1 MEDNKYQYDENG
13 FREDLKDDPDV
24 LHQPDA
30 DRTQRDLIT
39 LDYDETLAFLNGE
52 KEVKTVYDFSD
63 DVLEKIKEKY
73 PTLNDTPINK
83 VIMEKYQQILSAR
96 YNESQANNKTVH
108 TDDSEDNDEQPN
120 NVYYFNCLFRIS
132 DLGNLQI
139 PSTGLL
145 IP

>member
-1 MEDNKYQYDENG
+1 MNWKIIKENLKMEDNKYQYDENG

-63 DVLEKIKEKY
+63 DVLEKIKEEY

-108 TDDSEDNDEQPN
+108 TDDSEDNDE
-120 NVYYFNCLFRIS
+120 
-132 DLGNLQI
+132 
-139 PSTGLL
+139 
-145 IP
+145 

>member
-1 MEDNKYQYDENG
+1 MIKENLKMEDNKYQYDENG

-39 LDYDETLAFLNGE
+39 LDYDETLAFLNGK

-73 PTLNDTPINK
+73 PTLNDTLINK

-108 TDDSEDNDEQPN
+108 TDDSEDNDE
-120 NVYYFNCLFRIS
+120 
-132 DLGNLQI
+132 
-139 PSTGLL
+139 
-145 IP
+145 

>member
-1 MEDNKYQYDENG
+1 MNWKIIKENLKMEDNKYQYDENG

-39 LDYDETLAFLNGE
+39 RDYDETLGFLNGE

-108 TDDSEDNDEQPN
+108 TDDSEDNDE
-120 NVYYFNCLFRIS
+120 
-132 DLGNLQI
+132 
-139 PSTGLL
+139 
-145 IP
+145 

>member
-1 MEDNKYQYDENG
+1 MIKENLKMEDNKYQYDENG
-13 FREDLKDDPDV
+13 IREDLKDDPDV

-108 TDDSEDNDEQPN
+108 TDDSEDNDE
-120 NVYYFNCLFRIS
+120 
-132 DLGNLQI
+132 
-139 PSTGLL
+139 
-145 IP
+145 

>member
-1 MEDNKYQYDENG
+1 MNWKITKENLKMEDNKYQYDENG

-63 DVLEKIKEKY
+63 DVLEK
-73 PTLNDTPINK
+73 
-83 VIMEKYQQILSAR
+83 
-96 YNESQANNKTVH
+96 
-108 TDDSEDNDEQPN
+108 
-120 NVYYFNCLFRIS
+120 
-132 DLGNLQI
+132 
-139 PSTGLL
+139 
-145 IP
+145 

>member
-1 MEDNKYQYDENG
+1 MNWKIIKENLKMEDNKYQYDENG

-39 LDYDETLAFLNGE
+39 LDYDETLAFLNGK

-73 PTLNDTPINK
+73 PTLNDTLINK

-108 TDDSEDNDEQPN
+108 TDDSEDNDE
-120 NVYYFNCLFRIS
+120 
-132 DLGNLQI
+132 
-139 PSTGLL
+139 
-145 IP
+145 

>member
-1 MEDNKYQYDENG
+1 MNWKIIKENLKMEDNKYQYDENG

-73 PTLNDTPINK
+73 PTLNDTAINK

-108 TDDSEDNDEQPN
+108 TDDSEDNDE
-120 NVYYFNCLFRIS
+120 
-132 DLGNLQI
+132 
-139 PSTGLL
+139 
-145 IP
+145 

>member
-1 MEDNKYQYDENG
+1 MNWKITKENLKMEDNKYQYDENG

-83 VIMEKYQQILSAR
+83 VIMEKYPQILSAR
-96 YNESQANNKTVH
+96 YNESQSNNKTVH
-108 TDDSEDNDEQPN
+108 ADDSEDNDE
-120 NVYYFNCLFRIS
+120 
-132 DLGNLQI
+132 
-139 PSTGLL
+139 
-145 IP
+145 

>member
-1 MEDNKYQYDENG
+1 MNWKIIKENLKMEDNKYQYDENG
-13 FREDLKDDPDV
+13 FREDLKDDSDV

-52 KEVKTVYDFSD
+52 KEVKPVYDFSD

-108 TDDSEDNDEQPN
+108 TDDSEDNDE
-120 NVYYFNCLFRIS
+120 
-132 DLGNLQI
+132 
-139 PSTGLL
+139 
-145 IP
+145 

>member
-1 MEDNKYQYDENG
+1 MNWKIIKENLKMEDNKYQYDENG

-83 VIMEKYQQILSAR
+83 VIMEKYQQILFAR

-108 TDDSEDNDEQPN
+108 TDDSEDNDE
-120 NVYYFNCLFRIS
+120 
-132 DLGNLQI
+132 
-139 PSTGLL
+139 
-145 IP
+145 